1 MKHDAE
7 HVMQIMYYPSDYTDP
22 SHLPDSLAQGEVFN
36 DVLIN
41 YWLLSHFQLDNENKY
56 WQPTDIN
63 SSLIVAH
70 WHQLPR
76 IAHLLGG
83 YLLRNRLPGYGAALI
98 CDPQLLAFISLPL
111 IHHVTIDEA
120 ERRVDTL
127 AWGAAFILS
136 MASSLLPALKQRILL
151 GFPAGIDLPELHVKA
166 TPNHI
171 NLFKMAITYAN
182 NYQ

>member
-7 HVMQIMYYPSDYTDP
+7 RVMRILYYPSSYTDP
-22 SHLPDSLAQGEVFN
+22 SHLPDSLASDEMFD

-41 YWLLSHFQLDNENKY
+41 YWILKHFQLENEDND
-56 WQPTDIN
+56 WTPGDTI
-63 SSLIVAH
+63 SSLMAEH
-70 WHQLPR
+70 WHQLPL

-83 YLLRNRLPGYGAALI
+83 YLLRARLPGHGAALMT
-98 CDPQLLAFISLPL
+98 DPRLLAFVSLPL
-111 IHHVTIDEA
+111 HHHVTIDEA
-120 ERRVDTL
+120 ERGVDTL

-136 MASSLLPALKQRILL
+136 MASSLPSTLRQRFLL
-151 GFPAGIDLPELHVKA
+151 SFPAELNLPRLHAAA

-171 NLFKMAITYAN
+171 NLFKMAISYAN